1 MGEQDW
7 NDREWIADDF
17 DMVSLCIVDMY
28 ICMMTVHVCYNYY
41 DYMYMLFDLAC
52 FFLSSFSSLI

>member
-7 NDREWIADDF
+7 SDREWIADDF

-28 ICMMTVHVCYNYY
+28 IYICMMTVHVCYNYY
-41 DYMYMLFDLAC
+41 YDYIYMYNYSMRNFC
-52 FFLSSFSSLI
+52 